1 MPAQNAFSGLV
12 VSHPTYNY
20 PGKALSFIHC
30 FVGSVKVVQAAKL
43 EEARP
48 NPNTVNFLASSQ
60 LALGVFGSVCF

>member
-1 MPAQNAFSGLV
+1 MLVQKEYSDLV
-12 VSHPTYNY
+12 VSHPIINY

-43 EEARP
+43 EEASP

-60 LALGVFGSVCF
+60 CVRLGM